1 MYQEVLKSTRTQLV
15 LEHVLTVRDLPSYT
29 SAARLQMLRPASGR
43 RQLILDRA
51 RHVAPRAQQP
61 WLLHERARID

>member
-15 LEHVLTVRDLPSYT
+15 LEHVLTGKDLPSYT
-29 SAARLQMLRPASGR
+29 SAARLQMLRPASAR

-51 RHVAPRAQQP
+51 RHVARAP
-61 WLLHERARID
+61 SSLGSCMNARV